1 MNMFNS
7 IDEALEDIRKGKMV
21 VVVDDENREN
31 EGDLIMAAQY
41 VTPDAINFMAS
52 KGRGLICTPITTQKA
67 FEMKLTPMVKANDS
81 LHYTAFTE
89 SIDYIG
95 AGTGISTQ
103 ARSLTIKALNHAS
116 TLPDELVRPGHIF
129 PLIARE
135 GGVIERAGHTE
146 AAVDLSRL
154 AGLNPVGVIC
164 EILNEDGTMARVPDL
179 LRFCRKFELK
189 LISIEDLI
197 TYRLE
202 KEQPLSQLLQ

>member
-1 MNMFNS
+1 MFDK
-7 IDEALEDIRKGKMV
+7 IDDAIQDIKCGKMV

-41 VTPDAINFMAS
+41 VTPDAINFMAD

-67 FEMKLTPMVKANDS
+67 FELKLTPMVKANDS

-89 SIDYIG
+89 SVDYIG

-103 ARSLTIKALNHAS
+103 ARSLTVQALNHS
-116 TLPDELVRPGHIF
+116 NTNPDELVRPGHIF
-129 PLIARE
+129 PLIARD
-135 GGVIERAGHTE
+135 GGVLERAGHTE
-146 AAVDLSRL
+146 AAVDLARI
-154 AGLNPVGVIC
+154 AGLSPVGVIC

-179 LRFCRKFELK
+179 MRFCRKFELK

-197 TYRLE
+197 TYRLN

>member
-1 MNMFNS
+1 MFDK
-7 IDEALEDIRKGKMV
+7 IEDAVADIRSGKMV

-67 FEMKLTPMVKANDS
+67 FELKLTPMVKANDS

-89 SIDYIG
+89 SVDYIG

-103 ARSLTIKALNHAS
+103 ARSLTVQALNHS
-116 TLPDELVRPGHIF
+116 NTHPDELVRPGHIF
-129 PLIARE
+129 PLIARD
-135 GGVIERAGHTE
+135 GGVLERAGHTE
-146 AAVDLSRL
+146 AAVDLAKI
-154 AGLNPVGVIC
+154 AGLSPVGVIC

-179 LRFCRKFELK
+179 MRFCKRFELK

-197 TYRLE
+197 TYRLN